1 MEELV
6 GSEEEEEVARLVER
20 SLGVLSGLRRE
31 RNGRLMGELLVRMLG
46 RRDDTLS
53 SLGSVL
59 ARLTHCL
66 SSLTHLG
73 PAVSLLTKDI
83 AQTDTGL
90 VRTQLRRQAD
100 I

>member
-1 MEELV
+1 
-6 GSEEEEEVARLVER
+6 
-20 SLGVLSGLRRE
+20 
-31 RNGRLMGELLVRMLG
+31 MGELLVRKLR
-46 RRDDTLS
+46 RRDDRLS

-73 PAVSLLTKDI
+73 LAVSLLTKDI
-83 AQTDTGL
+83 AQTDSGL

-100 I
+100 IFFCRQQSVTDQPRTWAWWSRR